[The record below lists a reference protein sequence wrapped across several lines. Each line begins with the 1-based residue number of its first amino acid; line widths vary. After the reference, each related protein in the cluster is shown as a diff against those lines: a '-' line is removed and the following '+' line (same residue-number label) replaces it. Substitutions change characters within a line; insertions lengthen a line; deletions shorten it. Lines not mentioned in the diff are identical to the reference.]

1 MEEKETNK
9 MEEKETNEVDKKS
22 LGYRMGELFGA
33 ACILAAIV
41 ILAAGTAKIVL
52 WMF

>member
-1 MEEKETNK
+1 MEEKETKDPNDVN
-9 MEEKETNEVDKKS
+9 TKS
-22 LGYRMGELFGA
+22 LGYRMGELFGV